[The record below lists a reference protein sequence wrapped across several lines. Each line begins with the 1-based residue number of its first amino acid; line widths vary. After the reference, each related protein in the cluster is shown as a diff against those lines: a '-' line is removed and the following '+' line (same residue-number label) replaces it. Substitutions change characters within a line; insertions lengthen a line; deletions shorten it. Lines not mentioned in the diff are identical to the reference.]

1 MDWGANSK
9 LGRVIKTGS
18 IDELPDMNLVG
29 LVRSVLIFLATLTLA
44 WSQTVPSANSTA
56 NPSNDAPVQSDQDL
70 KPATVLP
77 NQAPDPLLDLPHL
90 KQNPASLIGGTV
102 ENIDRLRDRLILRL
116 FGGGKLTIAF
126 DPRTQ
131 FLRDWKPLGAQD
143 IHSGDRVHVET
154 VLDGTAVFAK
164 TIHVSTASAL
174 GTTVGQ
180 IIAYDAAQGSLR
192 IRDQL
197 SSQPVQFHVTS
208 KTIITGAGVG
218 RGALVQV
225 SFIGGKAPPSAR
237 EILVLAAPGSVFTF
251 AGRITFLDFASHEL
265 VLANA
270 SDDNRYEIQFDPAT
284 IKADAREHL
293 QEGASVAIAARFDG
307 QRYVAKSVTVLLH
320 PIE

>member
-1 MDWGANSK
+1 MNS
-9 LGRVIKTGS
+9 
-18 IDELPDMNLVG
+18 VG
-29 LVRSVLIFLATLTLA
+29 LLRSVLIFLATLSLA

-56 NPSNDAPVQSDQDL
+56 NPFNDAAVQSDQDL
-70 KPATVLP
+70 KHAAALP
-77 NQAPDPLLDLPHL
+77 NRGPDPLIDLPHL
-90 KQNPASLIGGTV
+90 KQNRASLIGGTV

-116 FGGGKLTIAF
+116 FGGGKLTIVF

-131 FLRDWKPLGAQD
+131 FLRDWKPVGAQD

-164 TIHVSTASAL
+164 TIHLFTAAAL

-180 IIAYDAAQGSLR
+180 IIAYDAAQGSLS

-225 SFIGGKAPPSAR
+225 SFIGGKDPPLVGK
-237 EILVLAAPGSVFTF
+237 ILVLAAPGSVFTF
-251 AGRITFLDFASHEL
+251 AGRITFLNFASHEL

-284 IKADAREHL
+284 IKADARQHL

-320 PIE
+320 PME